1 MVATA
6 KSRRMPAPAAPRARI
21 SARVPKNIQERLE
34 EAAERSGATI
44 SQFVLQ
50 AAVEKA
56 EALLERERVTVL
68 SERDARRL
76 LELIDHP
83 PPPNDKLKRG
93 LETYRRAAGANSDR
107 AFEWP
112 PQSQGV

>member
-6 KSRRMPAPAAPRARI
+6 KSRRVPAPAPPRARI
-21 SARVPKNIQERLE
+21 SARVPKDLQERLE

-56 EALLERERVTVL
+56 EALFERERVTVL
-68 SERDARRL
+68 SVRDAERL
-76 LELIDHP
+76 LALIDNP

-93 LETYRRAAGANSDR
+93 LETYRGVTGGNPDR